1 MLNYLPGKGSTSI
14 LFESVMVWKG
24 PGERGEDLCFGRRK
38 DFVRVGVAR
47 KSHSRL
53 RIDLLI
59 LVLIRKHVLYDI

>member
-47 KSHSRL
+47 KSRSRL

-59 LVLIRKHVLYDI
+59 LVLKRKHVSYYI